1 VNLRTPGP
9 TPMPPQVAAALSQPM
24 INHRGPEFAE
34 LLAEVTTGIQEA
46 FQTQSDVLLLT
57 SSGTGGLEAAV
68 ANLFSPG
75 DRVLAI
81 IIGNFG
87 ERFATIAERYG
98 LDVQR
103 ITFPNG
109 HAADPQVVADRLAAD
124 PAVAA
129 VLVTHN
135 ETSTGVTNDL
145 QAIAGAVRDKGPLLL
160 VDGVSSAGSLE
171 IKTDEWGVDVLVSA
185 SQKGWMV
192 PPGLAMVSV
201 SPRAWEAHQRATL
214 PRYYWDFTYA
224 RKEAARGQT
233 PFTPT
238 ITVLYGFREAMNMLR
253 TEGFPAV
260 FERHRQIGA
269 YTRAGLDKLGL
280 RLVPVEERTA
290 SNTVTAFW
298 LPQGTDEKAFLETL
312 RVQYDIVLAGGQGE
326 LAGQIARIGH
336 MGLVTHADIDQ
347 VFGALREVLV
357 TQPVAQS

>member
-1 VNLRTPGP
+1 MNLRTPGP
-9 TPMPPQVAAALSQPM
+9 TPMPSNVAAALSQPM

-34 LLAEVTTGIQEA
+34 LLHEVTVGVQEA
-46 FQTQSDVLLLT
+46 FQTRSDVLLLT
-57 SSGTGGLEAAV
+57 SSGTGGLEAAI

-75 DRVLAI
+75 ERVLAV

-87 ERFATIAERYG
+87 ERFGTIAERYG

-103 ITFPNG
+103 VTFPNG
-109 HAADPQVVADRLAAD
+109 HAADPQVIADRLAAD
-124 PAVAA
+124 ASLAG

-145 QAIAGAVRDKGPLLL
+145 EAIAAAVRGKGPLFL

-171 IKTDEWGVDVLVSA
+171 IQTDEWGLDVLVSA

-214 PRYYWDFTYA
+214 PRYYWDFAYA

-238 ITVLYGFREAMNMLR
+238 ITVLYGFREAMQMLR
-253 TEGFPAV
+253 AEGFPAV
-260 FERHRQIGA
+260 FERHRRIGA
-269 YTRAGLDKLGL
+269 YTRAGLKNLGL

-298 LPQGTDEKAFLETL
+298 LPEGTDEKGFLETL
-312 RVQYDIVLAGGQGE
+312 RAHYGVVLAGGQGE

-336 MGLVTHADIDQ
+336 MGLVSEADIDQ
-347 VFGALREVLV
+347 VFGALREVLA
-357 TQPVAQS
+357 TPTVAQS